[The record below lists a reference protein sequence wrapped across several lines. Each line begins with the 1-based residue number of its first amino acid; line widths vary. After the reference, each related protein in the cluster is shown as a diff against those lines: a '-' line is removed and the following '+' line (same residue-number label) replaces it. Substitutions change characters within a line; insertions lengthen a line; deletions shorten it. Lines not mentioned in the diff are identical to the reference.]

1 MDFGTGLP
9 LFLALLINLLL
20 LLIILSWVPLSLYAL
35 VQLRRLRISE
45 LPRVLWTALIIM
57 VPYLGAIALLIVD
70 PDEVRGRGLDR

>member
-1 MDFGTGLP
+1 MGLETGFP
-9 LFLALLINLLL
+9 FFLAKLINFLVMLMM
-20 LLIILSWVPLSLYAL
+20 LSWVPLSLYAL

-45 LPRVLWTALIIM
+45 LPRVFWAALIIM